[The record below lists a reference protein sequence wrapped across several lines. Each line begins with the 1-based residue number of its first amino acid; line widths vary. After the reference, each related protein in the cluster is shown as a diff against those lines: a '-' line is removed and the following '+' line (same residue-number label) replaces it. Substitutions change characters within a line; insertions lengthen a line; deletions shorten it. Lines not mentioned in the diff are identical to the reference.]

1 MSDKLAK
8 IIAKRSKEEDLSPSL
23 TNEIIEIFKK
33 NPSTKKADNK
43 NKSKQIVDLVN
54 AYISKD

>member
-33 NPSTKKADNK
+33 SLNKKKLTIRINQ
-43 NKSKQIVDLVN
+43 NKSSIWSMPIFQD
-54 AYISKD
+54 